1 MQAQDC
7 KTGGLFIM
15 MQFKTVA
22 LPATTITVKDKDMYS
37 VETANKVLAPIGQR
51 IMEEAKGG
59 WDLHSYVVIPATVYR
74 KKGILERLLG
84 WIPIIGFLFR
94 SKEPDVIHPEY
105 YSLIF
110 KKEV

>member
-1 MQAQDC
+1 M
-7 KTGGLFIM
+7 L
-15 MQFKTVA
+15 QFKTVA
-22 LPATTITVKDKDMYS
+22 LPATTITVKDKAMYT

-59 WDLHSYVVIPATVYR
+59 WDLHSYVVIPATVH
-74 KKGILERLLG
+74 KKIGIFGKIIRLFTG
-84 WIPIIGFLFR
+84 PRPG
-94 SKEPDVIHPEY
+94 DTIHPEY

>member
-1 MQAQDC
+1 
-7 KTGGLFIM
+7 M

-22 LPATTITVKDKDMYS
+22 LPATTITVKGKDMYS
-37 VETANKVLAPIGQR
+37 VETANKVLAPVAQR

-59 WDLHSYVVIPATVYR
+59 WDLHSYVIIPATVYR
-74 KKGILERLLG
+74 KIGVLEKIFGR
-84 WIPIIGFLFR
+84 IPIIGVFFS
-94 SKEPDVIHPEY
+94 SKDPDVIHPEY